1 MATRFRLKELL
12 TEAGMSQVEL
22 HHKSGVGYSTIN
34 GLVLNKSRRV
44 DLDTL
49 DAIAHA
55 LRCEP
60 CDLITRA
67 KPGR

>member
-1 MATRFRLKELL
+1 
-12 TEAGMSQVEL
+12 MSQVEL

-49 DAIAHA
+49 DKIAHV

-60 CDLITRA
+60 CDLITRS